1 MPDSPGRSETKL
13 YACVKRFLEA
23 QGFAVMGEVCGCD
36 IVAIRPEEPPIVV
49 IVELKLGFTLE
60 LVLQAVDRMTDA
72 DAVWLAVPATKRGR
86 DRDRRAHRLCRLLGI
101 GLLAVGSGGLVEVL
115 AEPLPYRPRADNKQR
130 QRLVREHTA
139 RRGDPTPGGS
149 TRQPIMTAY
158 RQQALDC
165 ARVLQP
171 GPCQLRDVRA
181 TAPDAGKILQRN
193 VYGWFTPV
201 SRGIYGLTEAGKVA
215 LARWP
220 GTSG

>member
-13 YACVKRFLEA
+13 YASVKRFLEA
-23 QGFAVMGEVCGCD
+23 QGFVVKGEVCGCD
-36 IVAIRPEEPPIVV
+36 IVAIRAGEPEIVV
-49 IVELKLGFTLE
+49 IVELKLGFNLE

-86 DRDRRAHRLCRLLGI
+86 DRDKRAHRLCRLLGL
-101 GLLAVGSGGLVEVL
+101 GLLAIGARGLVEVL
-115 AEPLPYRPRADNKQR
+115 AEPLPYRPRADRKQR

-165 ARVLQP
+165 ARILQP
-171 GPCQLRDVRA
+171 GPCRLRDVRA
-181 TAPDAGKILQRN
+181 TAPDAGKILRRN

-201 SRGIYGLTEAGKVA
+201 SRGIYGLTEAGEVA

-220 GTSG
+220 SVPD